1 MKEILLVGGAG
12 YIGTVLTEYLLN
24 KNFKVKCLDSL
35 IYSQKDSIKKFLKNP
50 NYTFILEDMRNNKSI
65 EDYINKNTIKNI
77 VILAGLVGDPITKK
91 YPLESENINYL
102 AIKNFLDK
110 CNGKKIDKIIFIS
123 TCSNYGIV
131 ESNTLADENT
141 ILKPASNYAKHKVE
155 IEKYI
160 LSLKNKIDY
169 SPTILRFATAFGLS
183 PRMRFDLTINQFT
196 KEILEG
202 KNLKI
207 YDPDTWRPYCHVI
220 DFARLITSVILTK
233 KDKTN
238 FEIFNA
244 GSDENNFTKRQI
256 LDQIINIIPF
266 KNFTF
271 VKGDPDPRDYRVNF
285 SKIKKIL
292 NFEARYSVQDGI
304 NEICSAIKSKKLEF
318 QNSNLGELGNFKI
331 SENISK

>member
-1 MKEILLVGGAG
+1 MRNIKSIEGC
-12 YIGTVLTEYLLN
+12 LN
-24 KNFKVKCLDSL
+24 KN
-35 IYSQKDSIKKFLKNP
+35 SIK
-50 NYTFILEDMRNNKSI
+50 D
-65 EDYINKNTIKNI
+65 I

-102 AIKNFLDK
+102 AIKNFIDK
-110 CNGKKIDKIIFIS
+110 CNGKKIEKIIFIS

-131 ESNTLADENT
+131 KSNVLADENT
-141 ILKPASNYAKHKVE
+141 KLKPVSSYAKHKVE

-160 LSLKNKIDY
+160 LSLKNQIDY

-196 KEILEG
+196 REILEG

-207 YDPDTWRPYCHVI
+207 YDPDTWRPYCHVV
-220 DFARLITSVILTK
+220 DFARLIAKVILCE

-238 FEIFNA
+238 FEIFNV

-256 LDQIINIIPF
+256 LDQIVKTIPS

-271 VKGDPDPRDYRVNF
+271 VKGDLDPRDYRVNF
-285 SKIKKIL
+285 SKIKRVL
-292 NFEARYSVQDGI
+292 NFEVRYSVQDGI
-304 NEICSAIKSKKLEF
+304 NEICSAIKSKQLES
-318 QNSNLGELGNFKI
+318 QNSNLDELGNFKI
-331 SENISK
+331 